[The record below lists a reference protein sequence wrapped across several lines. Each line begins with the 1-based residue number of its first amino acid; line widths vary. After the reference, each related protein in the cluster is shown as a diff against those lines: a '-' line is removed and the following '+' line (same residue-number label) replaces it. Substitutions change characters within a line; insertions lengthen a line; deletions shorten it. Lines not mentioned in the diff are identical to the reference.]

1 MLNVSFK
8 AAEALIHG
16 LAQRD
21 LESGKSFRLTFDGT
35 KFDIVPDAIKVSDKV
50 VEHNSIPI
58 LLIGPEIEL
67 ALRDVTLDIEQRPN
81 GAHVVLRPDRITHRT
96 CDYV

>member
-1 MLNVSFK
+1 MLNVSFE

-21 LESGKSFRLTFDGT
+21 LEPGKSFRLTFDGT

-67 ALRDVTLDIEQRPN
+67 ALPDVTLDIEQRPN
-81 GAHVVLRPDRITHRT
+81 GAHVVLRPD
-96 CDYV
+96 

>member
-8 AAEALIHG
+8 AAEGLIHG
-16 LAQRD
+16 LVQKD
-21 LESGKSFRLTFDGT
+21 LEPGESFRLTFDGT

-67 ALRDVTLDIEQRPN
+67 ALPDVTLDIEQRPN
-81 GAHVVLRPDRITHRT
+81 GAHVVLRPD
-96 CDYV
+96 

>member
-1 MLNVSFK
+1 MLNVSLE

-21 LESGKSFRLTFDGT
+21 LEEGETFRLTYDGT

-50 VEHNSIPI
+50 VEHNGVPV
-58 LLIGPEIEL
+58 LLIGPEIEI
-67 ALRDVTLDIEQRPN
+67 ALPNATLDIEQRPG
-81 GAHVVLRPDRITHRT
+81 GAHVVLRPN
-96 CDYV
+96 

>member
-1 MLNVSFK
+1 MLNVSPK
-8 AAEALIHG
+8 AAEALTNG
-16 LAQRD
+16 LAQKD
-21 LESGKSFRLTFDGT
+21 LESGQSFRLTFDGT

-67 ALRDVTLDIEQRPN
+67 ALPDVTLDIEQRPN
-81 GAHVVLRPDRITHRT
+81 GAHVVLRPD
-96 CDYV
+96 